1 MILLYLYAY
10 VDKQTIASCAILFSD
25 QTGFEGLSFGSQ
37 ARGDADKESDID
49 ILVDLDHSHAIGL
62 KFIQMQLDLES
73 LLQKKVDLVS
83 SRGLSTHI
91 QLAIHRDKQLI
102 YAK

>member
-1 MILLYLYAY
+1 MHMLTSIQLQAVQSYFQTKPVLKAYL
-10 VDKQTIASCAILFSD
+10 
-25 QTGFEGLSFGSQ
+25 FGSQ